1 MKEARLAKN
10 LQDQISD
17 KKNNHLNLQNS
28 EKVKRELAA
37 IEDLLAAQ
45 KVKSYN
51 CKKCHK
57 EYPKSLLNKCATHS
71 KKE

>member
-17 KKNNHLNLQNS
+17 KRNNHFNLRSS
-28 EKVKRELAA
+28 EKIQRELAE

-45 KVKSYN
+45 KVKNYN

-57 EYPKSLLNKCATHS
+57 QYPKSLLNKCAAHS